1 MDPFVIGC
9 APAIR
14 SSLLS
19 SLHACGER
27 EMEGRERRGGARGT
41 ALSLGIRFVGSLR
54 HEKSM
59 ERCHNHRRARQST
72 HVTEDRGSSA
82 AEWNGSSWVK
92 VLHVSAA
99 DTQARRLDK
108 RFPSLLVHHAG
119 QQTAAEAAARRQG
132 KKRPHRPARTHYIS
146 CCLT

>member
-72 HVTEDRGSSA
+72 HVTENRGSSV

-92 VLHVSAA
+92 VLHVSAVIRCSKMFVTA
-99 DTQARRLDK
+99 FALIENV
-108 RFPSLLVHHAG
+108 SLLFVVVPFLIRLI
-119 QQTAAEAAARRQG
+119 T
-132 KKRPHRPARTHYIS
+132 
-146 CCLT
+146 L